1 MSSPSPIRV
10 LVVDDHALFRK
21 GIVSLLSAE
30 AGFEVVGEAA
40 NGREAIEKARDLMP
54 DIVLMDLSMPEVD
67 GLEATQRIK
76 TELPHVRVVILTVE
90 EADQNLFE
98 AVKNGAQGYL
108 LKKIEPRA
116 LFDTL
121 RGVAQGE
128 ASISRLMAAKLMGEF
143 SRQANRGRICGGPQP
158 GAEPA
163 RARGAGARGA
173 GQEQQGDRRRA
184 RRRREYG
191 QEPPQEHP
199 REAPPGEP
207 RPGRHLR
214 SPPRVGGQAA
224 QKERLTLLLSLGDVG
239 SKTT

>member
-10 LVVDDHALFRK
+10 LVVDDHALFRR

-67 GLEATQRIK
+67 GLQATQRIK

-143 SRQANRGRICGGPQP
+143 SRQANLGGS
-158 GAEPA
+158 GA
-163 RARGAGARGA
+163 
-173 GQEQQGDRRRA
+173 DRRP
-184 RRRREYG
+184 ELS
-191 QEPPQEHP
+191 P
-199 REAPPGEP
+199 REHEVLGLVAQ
-207 RPGRHLR
+207 GRSNKEIAAALDIAENTVKNHLKNILEKLHLEN
-214 SPPRVGGQAA
+214 RVQAA
-224 QKERLTLLLSLGDVG
+224 TYALRQGLVG
-239 SKTT
+239 KPPKQNA

>member
-1 MSSPSPIRV
+1 MSRPSPLRV
-10 LVVDDHALFRK
+10 LVVDDHALFRS

-67 GLEATQRIK
+67 GLQATQRIK

-143 SRQANRGRICGGPQP
+143 SRQANLGGS
-158 GAEPA
+158 GA
-163 RARGAGARGA
+163 
-173 GQEQQGDRRRA
+173 DRRP
-184 RRRREYG
+184 ELS
-191 QEPPQEHP
+191 P
-199 REAPPGEP
+199 REHEVLGLVAQ
-207 RPGRHLR
+207 GRSNKEIAAALDIAENTVKNHLKNILEKLHLEN
-214 SPPRVGGQAA
+214 RVQAA
-224 QKERLTLLLSLGDVG
+224 TYALRQGLVG
-239 SKTT
+239 KPPKQNA